1 MRDHLRRI
9 ALTRQHFLKGAA
21 AGAALAALPG
31 AARAAAGALV
41 TRAIPK
47 SANSEQLPVIG
58 LGTAQDFGAGGDAA
72 LVAQK
77 AQVIKELIA
86 GGGKILDT
94 AAMYSRG
101 GAESFCG
108 EVMEQNGL
116 RDKTFLATK
125 FAERGRENGVQAI
138 DAAFKRLRT
147 DMIDLMF
154 VHNMVDTD
162 THLPTL
168 QDLKAK
174 GRFRYI
180 GVSSTGDD
188 QDRLTTWM
196 DQLDFVEFAYAV
208 DAREAEKRLL
218 PAAAD
223 KGVAVLVAL
232 PLGRGRLL
240 SKVQGQPVPEWARQE
255 LGATSFAQLLLKF
268 VASHPAVTAAIPGT
282 NRPQH
287 MIENLA
293 AGHAPLPDAK
303 QRERIAAIWTA

>member
-1 MRDHLRRI
+1 MNGISRK
-9 ALTRQHFLKGAA
+9 QFLGGA
-21 AGAALAALPG
+21 AGAAALAAMPGGLG
-31 AARAAAGALV
+31 AAQTALV
-41 TRAIPK
+41 TRPIPK
-47 SANSEQLPVIG
+47 SKDKEQLPVIG

-72 LVAQK
+72 LLEQK
-77 AQVIKELIA
+77 AQVIKELVA
-86 GGGKILDT
+86 KGGKILDT

-101 GAESFCG
+101 GAESFSG
-108 EVMEQNGL
+108 EVMEKNNL
-116 RDKTFLATK
+116 RKQIFLATK
-125 FAERGRENGVQAI
+125 FAERGKDAGVQAVG
-138 DAAFKRLRT
+138 AAFKRLRT
-147 DMIDLMF
+147 DTIDLMF

-168 QDLKAK
+168 KAEKEK

-180 GVSSTGDD
+180 GVSSTGDE
-188 QDRLTTWM
+188 QDRLATWM
-196 DQLDFVEFAYAV
+196 DQLDFVEFEYSV
-208 DAREAEKRLL
+208 DAREAEKKLL

-232 PLGRGRLL
+232 PLGRNRLL
-240 SKVQGQPVPEWARQE
+240 SKVQGQALPEWAKRE

-268 VASHPAVTAAIPGT
+268 VVSHPAVTAAIPGT

-293 AGHAPLPDAK
+293 AGHGPLPDAK

>member
-1 MRDHLRRI
+1 MTVLSRK
-9 ALTRQHFLKGAA
+9 QFLSAA
-21 AGAALAALPG
+21 AAAASLAALPG
-31 AARAAAGALV
+31 ATRAAEGALV
-41 TRAIPK
+41 TRTIPK
-47 SANSEQLPVIG
+47 SKSKEQLPVIG

-72 LVAQK
+72 VVEQK
-77 AQVIKELIA
+77 AQVIKELVA
-86 GGGKILDT
+86 HGGRILDT
-94 AAMYSRG
+94 AAQYSRG
-101 GAESFCG
+101 GAEAFCG
-108 EVMEQNGL
+108 EVVEKNAL
-116 RDKTFLATK
+116 REKIFLATK
-125 FAERGRENGVQAI
+125 FGERGKEAGLQAV
-138 DAAFKRLRT
+138 DTAFKRLRT
-147 DMIDLMF
+147 NMIDLMF

-162 THLPTL
+162 TQLPTL
-168 QDLKAK
+168 KAEKDK

-180 GVSSTGDD
+180 GVTSTGDD

-196 DQLDFVEFAYAV
+196 DQIDFVEFAYAV
-208 DAREAEKRLL
+208 DSREAEKKLL
-218 PAAAD
+218 PMAAD

-240 SKVQGQPVPEWARQE
+240 SKVQGQQVPEWAQKE

-293 AGHAPLPDAK
+293 AGRGALPDAK

>member
-1 MRDHLRRI
+1 MRVVSRKQF
-9 ALTRQHFLKGAA
+9 LTAS
-21 AGAALAALPG
+21 AGVAALAVLP
-31 AARAAAGALV
+31 AELRAADGGV
-41 TRAIPK
+41 VMRTIPK
-47 SANSEQLPVIG
+47 SKNKEQLPVVG

-72 LVAQK
+72 VVEQK
-77 AQVIKELIA
+77 AQVIKELVA
-86 GGGKILDT
+86 KGGKILDT

-101 GAESFCG
+101 GAETFCG
-108 EVMEQNGL
+108 DVMEKNAL
-116 RDKTFLATK
+116 RDKIFLATK
-125 FAERGRENGVQAI
+125 FAERGKDAGVAAVDI
-138 DAAFKRLRT
+138 AFKRLRT
-147 DMIDLMF
+147 NMIDLMF

-162 THLPTL
+162 THLPM
-168 QDLKAK
+168 LKAEKDK

-196 DQLDFVEFAYAV
+196 DQIDFVEFAYAV
-208 DAREAEKRLL
+208 DAREAEKKLL
-218 PAAAD
+218 PMAAD

-240 SKVQGQPVPEWARQE
+240 SKVQGQAVPEWAKQE
-255 LGATSFAQLLLKF
+255 LGVTSYAQLLLKF

-287 MIENLA
+287 MIENMGA
-293 AGHAPLPDAK
+293 AHSPLPDAK